1 MVTMIDTGHIFFIA
15 IVVAIDRFPFYH
27 DGHYYFTF
35 IFETDSDY

>member
-1 MVTMIDTGHIFFIA
+1 MVTMIDTGYIFFIA
-15 IVVAIDRFPFYH
+15 IVVALDRFPFYH